1 MGELKKVSV
10 KIQGKEYV
18 VSSTE
23 ETEHIQKIAYYVD
36 KKLDQVMAANP
47 SLDIL
52 RASTLVS
59 LNLADSLFKAV
70 NTIEKIRGKNGG
82 KPNDEVYEEIEKLEK
97 EGIPSDVGTEKP

>member
-10 KIQGKEYV
+10 KIQGREYV
-18 VSSTE
+18 VNSTE
-23 ETEHIQKIAYYVD
+23 DIEHIQKIAYYVD
-36 KKLDQVMAANP
+36 KKLDQVMSANP

-70 NTIEKIRGKNGG
+70 NTVEKMRGKNGI
-82 KPNDEVYEEIEKLEK
+82 KPDDEVYNEIEKLEK
-97 EGIPSDVGTEKP
+97 EGIPNNKGTEKS

>member
-18 VSSTE
+18 ISSTE
-23 ETEHIQKIAYYVD
+23 DTEHIQKIAYYVD
-36 KKLDQVMAANP
+36 RKLEQVMNLNS
-47 SLDIL
+47 SLDIV

-70 NTIEKIRGKNGG
+70 NTIEKLRGKTGF
-82 KPNDEVYEEIEKLEK
+82 KPQDELYSEIEKLEK
-97 EGIPSDVGTEKP
+97 EGIPKDKGTEKP

>member
-18 VSSTE
+18 ISSTE
-23 ETEHIQKIAYYVD
+23 DTEHIQKIAYYVD
-36 KKLDQVMAANP
+36 KKLEQVMSLNS
-47 SLDIL
+47 SLDIV

-70 NTIEKIRGKNGG
+70 NTIEKMRGKNGF
-82 KPNDEVYEEIEKLEK
+82 KPQDELYNEIEKLEK
-97 EGIPSDVGTEKP
+97 EGIPDNKETEKP

>member
-1 MGELKKVSV
+1 MGDLKKVSV

-18 VSSTE
+18 VSCTDDK
-23 ETEHIQKIAYYVD
+23 EHIQKIAYYVD
-36 KKLDQVMAANP
+36 KKLEQVMASNS

-70 NTIEKIRGKNGG
+70 KTIEKMRGKNGMR
-82 KPNDEVYEEIEKLEK
+82 PDDEVYSEIEKLEK
-97 EGIPSDVGTEKP
+97 EGIPTDDGTEKP